1 MCSYRDSYRAVI
13 VQLSC
18 SCRAALVIQ
27 LCRGAVHPFSY
38 AAVRAVCY
46 CRREAADY
54 ADSMLDA
61 CPQHAVTVSWTHSC
75 GATPPVVFPDAEL
88 AELFENF

>member
-1 MCSYRDSYRAVI
+1 MCSYRDSY
-13 VQLSC
+13 
-18 SCRAALVIQ
+18 RAALVIQ
-27 LCRGAVHPFSY
+27 LCRGAVRHFPY
-38 AAVRAVCY
+38 ADVCAECY
-46 CRREAADY
+46 CRRQAADY

-88 AELFENF
+88 AGLFRNFLPCLFI